1 MEKNYTVS
9 VVEKLHAKYEADP
22 YMCVR
27 FQNFICNQLSN
38 IMESIALNR
47 QQRVVRTET
56 LTLEYDSFIKTFM
69 NTNKYFYISS
79 TEKFFYYD
87 GLHYKPYSEDGILH
101 HILTTIT
108 KDRSLL
114 MSWKYKTKMSV
125 MKRIKENSL
134 LTSVPESCTIQN
146 VIMSLYPT
154 FFTSKTSVKY
164 FLTILGD
171 NILKKKTDLIHL
183 LPLYTKSFIR
193 ELNNFCQIS
202 IGVNLIQSFKLK
214 YHEHD
219 YSNCRLIHMNE
230 TVKYENIW
238 RNMIDEIGIDLL
250 CVAVHYSNRYDCSDD
265 FITNSQDKLI
275 QSHVFYLKSRTVSDL
290 VGGFVSKYITF
301 DKTSTVN
308 VTWKNIQYLWKH
320 FLNENKLP
328 MVLFQAPLKNE
339 LLIFLGENY
348 NETTD
353 AFQGIFSKFL
363 PDIQRFLEFW
373 DETMVE
379 DDTESGLELEEIRNL
394 FNKWGS
400 HSIND
405 EQIIDLIQ
413 YFYPN
418 INIEN
423 DKYIQ
428 EIRCTLWD
436 KKTDIQ
442 KAFNSIRTEYPDKTV
457 DITIYEAYLFY
468 CKRYK
473 KQKANGMLECGL
485 IVHKSYF
492 ENYANNY
499 LAEYIVEPGV
509 ISKSW
514 FVSNTTPF

>member
-1 MEKNYTVS
+1 MEKNDIVS
-9 VVEKLHAKYEADP
+9 VVEKLQTKYESDP

-27 FQNFICNQLSN
+27 FQNFICNQLPN
-38 IMESIALNR
+38 ILESMALHR

-56 LTLEYDSFIKTFM
+56 LTLEYDSFIKAFM
-69 NTNKYFYISS
+69 NTNKYFYVSS

-87 GLHYKPYSEDGILH
+87 GFHYKPYSEDGILH

-108 KDRSLL
+108 NDRSL

-125 MKRIKENSL
+125 MKRIKENPL
-134 LTSVPESCTIQN
+134 LTTVTDSCTIQN

-154 FFTSKTSVKY
+154 FFNSKTSVKY

-183 LPLYTKSFIR
+183 LPPYTKSFIR

-219 YSNCRLIHMNE
+219 YSNCRLVHVNE

-250 CVAVHYSNRYDCSDD
+250 CVAVHYSTRYDCSDD
-265 FITNSQDKLI
+265 FITNSQDEQV
-275 QSHVFYLKSRTVSDL
+275 QSHVFYLKTRTVSDL
-290 VGGFVSKYITF
+290 VGGFVSKYIKV
-301 DKTSTVN
+301 DKTSNVS

-320 FLNENKLP
+320 FLSANKLP

-339 LLIFLGENY
+339 LLRFLGENY
-348 NETTD
+348 NESTD
-353 AFQGIFSKFL
+353 TFQGVFSKFL

-373 DETMVE
+373 DETMIE
-379 DDTESGLELEEIRNL
+379 DETESGLELEEIRHL

-418 INIEN
+418 VNIEN

-428 EIRCTLWD
+428 EVRCSLWD
-436 KKTDIQ
+436 KKTDI
-442 KAFNSIRTEYPDKTV
+442 KNAFDNIRSEYPDKTV
-457 DITIYEAYLFY
+457 DFTIYEAYLFY

-473 KQKANGMLECGL
+473 KRKASGIIDSGL

-492 ENYANNY
+492 ENYATNN
-499 LAEYIVEPGV
+499 LAEYIIEPGIV
-509 ISKSW
+509 SKSW
-514 FVSNTTPF
+514 FI